1 MSGFSGPRP
10 RSRLSWFK
18 GGFVVTC
25 RIWAGALALVFAAAP
40 AFAQA
45 PQNAAGRIK
54 VASGSVFIVRAGALV
69 PAQAG
74 QEVFEADSLKTGADG
89 RLGITLKDDTRVSLG
104 PSSEVRVDR
113 FVFAPAEGRMGLVLK
128 VVRGVIGVCV
138 RTDCQALAR
147 LHSTRDAGGGGGRP
161 WHHPGASRRT
171 KNDRR
176 ATLRCSDRDRRG
188 GTGVGLRPA
197 PRPDRRRVPA
207 RTWSSCSLIRPTA
220 RSAARSSRLL
230 RDRPSSPPHA
240 SRPSSPR
247 TRRRRRSSS

>member
-1 MSGFSGPRP
+1 
-10 RSRLSWFK
+10 
-18 GGFVVTC
+18 VVTC

-74 QEVFEADSLKTGADG
+74 QEVFEADGLKTGADG

-128 VVRGVIGVCV
+128 VVRGVIGYVSGRIAKLSPDSIRLETPAAVVGV
-138 RTDCQALAR
+138 RGTTLAL
-147 LHSTRDAGGGGGRP
+147 H
-161 WHHPGASRRT
+161 
-171 KNDRR
+171 
-176 ATLRCSDRDRRG
+176 
-188 GTGVGLRPA
+188 VV
-197 PRPDRRRVPA
+197 PR
-207 RTWSSCSLIRPTA
+207 
-220 RSAARSSRLL
+220 
-230 RDRPSSPPHA
+230 
-240 SRPSSPR
+240 
-247 TRRRRRSSS
+247 